1 VAQERGN
8 RLIIRRRKHVQYR
21 KQLWS
26 ARLKNTYQF
35 DIVTLSQVPRY
46 LELVDSEI
54 EAMKRRFQRHNALVR
69 DSINRLVANAAR
81 VRRKK
86 INWREVFEPR

>member
-1 VAQERGN
+1 
-8 RLIIRRRKHVQYR
+8 
-21 KQLWS
+21 
-26 ARLKNTYQF
+26 
-35 DIVTLSQVPRY
+35 VPRY